1 MSDCLIDKGEN
12 GVALIT
18 MNRPESLNAVS
29 DELQELLS
37 DYLLECAQDE
47 KVRCVALTGSG
58 RGFCAGGD
66 VKQQS
71 ADSGGKSS
79 SPQDAALLRAASLQQ
94 GHMAISYTLHTMAKP
109 TVALVNGPAAGAGLS
124 LALASDIRFCS
135 DKASFHTAFAK
146 VGLSGDYGG

>member
-1 MSDCLIDKGEN
+1 MSDCLIEKRDN

-37 DYLLECAQDE
+37 QYLLECAEDK

-66 VKQQS
+66 V
-71 ADSGGKSS
+71 G
-79 SPQDAALLRAASLQQ
+79 
-94 GHMAISYTLHTMAKP
+94 
-109 TVALVNGPAAGAGLS
+109 
-124 LALASDIRFCS
+124 SDEPN
-135 DKASFHTAFAK
+135 
-146 VGLSGDYGG
+146 